1 MSFRRLLFVFGLAL
15 LGGAFVWW
23 LLPRPAD
30 LSPATPSPA
39 APAAS
44 AVSAAPTAPAVP
56 AAPSLPAAPVPSA
69 GAKDRPLFVDA
80 SPTISVAAALNDPGS
95 TITRD
100 LTLLNDLL
108 SDWRLNFPNAGNPW
122 GENAEITAALTGDNA
137 LGLRLIPRTHPAINA
152 AGELVDRW
160 GTPFLFHALAG
171 DRMEVR
177 SAGADTKFGTPD
189 DARFTPP
196 PPPGGGPLL

>member
-1 MSFRRLLFVFGLAL
+1 MSFRRLLLVLGLAL
-15 LGGAFVWW
+15 LGGALVWS
-23 LLPRPAD
+23 LLPRRPAD
-30 LSPATPSPA
+30 SSPAAPSPA
-39 APAAS
+39 APAA
-44 AVSAAPTAPAVP
+44 P
-56 AAPSLPAAPVPSA
+56 AAPSLPVAPVPFA
-69 GAKDRPLFVDA
+69 GTNDRPLFVDS
-80 SPTISVAAALNDPGS
+80 SPAVSVAAALNAPGG

-122 GENAEITAALTGDNA
+122 GENAEITAALTGDNS

-177 SAGADTKFGTPD
+177 SAGPDKKFGTPD
-189 DARFTPP
+189 DARLTPP
-196 PPPGGGPLL
+196 PRPGAEPPL

>member
-1 MSFRRLLFVFGLAL
+1 MSFRRLLLFLGLVL
-15 LGGAFVWW
+15 LGGALVWW

-30 LSPATPSPA
+30 FSPAAPSPA
-39 APAAS
+39 APAA
-44 AVSAAPTAPAVP
+44 P
-56 AAPSLPAAPVPSA
+56 AALSLPAAPVPFA
-69 GAKDRPLFVDA
+69 GANDRPLFVDA
-80 SPTISVAAALNDPGS
+80 SPTVSVAAALNAPGND
-95 TITRD
+95 IVRD

-122 GENAEITAALTGDNA
+122 GENAEITAALTGDNS
-137 LGLRLIPRTHPAINA
+137 LGLRLILRTHPAINA

-177 SAGADTKFGTPD
+177 SAGPDKKFGTTD
-189 DARFTPP
+189 DARLTPP
-196 PPPGGGPLL
+196 PPPGGEPPL

>member
-1 MSFRRLLFVFGLAL
+1 MSFRRLLLVLGLAL

-44 AVSAAPTAPAVP
+44 AVPAAPTAPAVP
-56 AAPSLPAAPVPSA
+56 AAQSLPAAPVPSA
-69 GAKDRPLFVDA
+69 GTNDRPLFVDS
-80 SPTISVAAALNDPGS
+80 SPAVSVAAALNDPGS

-122 GENAEITAALTGDNA
+122 GENAEITAALTGDNS
-137 LGLRLIPRTHPAINA
+137 LGLRLIPRTHPAINT

-177 SAGADTKFGTPD
+177 SAGPDKKFGTPD
-189 DARFTPP
+189 DARLTPP
-196 PPPGGGPLL
+196 PPPGGEPLL